1 MPFISSLTEDSGA
14 IAVMKLDMATGA
26 PFADYI
32 AAQLL
37 TNNLLSG
44 EDKELMGAY
53 ISKLNNCNYTLGI
66 HKTAFKS
73 FGLDASV
80 IDELLRDIDSS
91 SVSEKLKPVLKFAK
105 ALTLSP
111 GSISASDAS
120 AVLNAGYSEEEF
132 HNIVM
137 TICLFNFTN
146 RMLDGHGVKGNEKLW
161 EERGKE
167 LHNSRYQ
174 FMIDAFKDR

>member
-1 MPFISSLTEDSGA
+1 MPFIPSLTDDSGA

-37 TNNLLSG
+37 TNSLLPG
-44 EDKELMGAY
+44 EDKELLGAY
-53 ISKLNNCNYTLGI
+53 ISRLNNCNYTLGI

-73 FGLDASV
+73 FGLDPSI
-80 IDELLRDIDSS
+80 IDALINDIDSAP
-91 SVSEKLKPVLKFAK
+91 VSEKLKPVLKFAK
-105 ALTLSP
+105 ILTLTP
-111 GSISASDAS
+111 GSISATDAD
-120 AVLNAGYSEEEF
+120 AVLEAGYSEKEF
-132 HNIVM
+132 HDIVM
-137 TICLFNFTN
+137 TISLFNFTN
-146 RMLDGHGVKGNEKLW
+146 RMLDGHGIKGNKELW